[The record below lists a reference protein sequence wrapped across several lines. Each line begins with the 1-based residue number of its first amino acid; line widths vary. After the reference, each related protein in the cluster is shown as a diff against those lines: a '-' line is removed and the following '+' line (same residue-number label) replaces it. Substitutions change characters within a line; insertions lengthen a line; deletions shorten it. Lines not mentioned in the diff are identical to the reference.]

1 MMSISNNK
9 QPGETTMEKKLIKGG
24 LLLIVLS
31 MCLFGCSQKEVQKK
45 TQKNTTTEKQK
56 IQRRQIKKSNL
67 IIELDP
73 GHGGN
78 DSGATDGSESRL
90 QEKDINLKIA
100 KYIQEELS
108 DQSNIKVY
116 LTRNSD
122 TKTDL
127 SNRVT
132 KAVKDKADLFI
143 SIHNNA
149 KGEIVDYD
157 HGCTVIVP
165 TGNYNKAIS
174 KKAQILGCQFLK
186 YLGKTGITDQGLL
199 MRTSENNQRYP
210 NGQLKDYYAVIR
222 QSVEQ
227 KIPGVIVEHA
237 FVDHKEDARQFLSD
251 DTKIR
256 KLARADA
263 KAIKD
268 YCFGNEK
275 QEKTEK
281 VILVTDEK
289 GSHNKYFEKKFV
301 LYESK

>member
-1 MMSISNNK
+1 M
-9 QPGETTMEKKLIKGG
+9 L
-24 LLLIVLS
+24 
-31 MCLFGCSQKEVQKK
+31 
-45 TQKNTTTEKQK
+45 
-56 IQRRQIKKSNL
+56 
-67 IIELDP
+67 
-73 GHGGN
+73 
-78 DSGATDGSESRL
+78 
-90 QEKDINLKIA
+90 
-100 KYIQEELS
+100 
-108 DQSNIKVY
+108 
-116 LTRNSD
+116 
-122 TKTDL
+122 
-127 SNRVT
+127 
-132 KAVKDKADLFI
+132 
-143 SIHNNA
+143 
-149 KGEIVDYD
+149 
-157 HGCTVIVP
+157 
-165 TGNYNKAIS
+165 
-174 KKAQILGCQFLK
+174 
-186 YLGKTGITDQGLL
+186 
-199 MRTSENNQRYP
+199 RTSENNQRYP